1 MKKILL
7 TTLLSISSLAF
18 SQSKI
23 TDKIKQAFETDN
35 PALLAEELKNQ
46 KLNINDCFELKEKP
60 YSLFAIAIKMDKKGV
75 FSGLI
80 SQKADLNKICEDK
93 SPLMYAV
100 KYGKIAMVKELI
112 EAGADISVRNSE
124 GANAFYYAQ
133 KYQQKE
139 IEEYLKSKIQK

>member
-1 MKKILL
+1 MKKIILITSFL
-7 TTLLSISSLAF
+7 VSSLAF
-18 SQSKI
+18 SQSI
-23 TDKIKQAFETDN
+23 TDKMKQAFETDN
-35 PALLAEELKNQ
+35 PTALVEELKSQ

-60 YSLFAIAIKMDKKGV
+60 YSLFAISIKMDKQKV
-75 FSGLI
+75 FSELI
-80 SQKADLNKICEDK
+80 NQKADLNKICEDK

-100 KYGKIAMVKELI
+100 KYGKLIMVKQLV
-112 EAGADISVRNSE
+112 EAGADVNVRNSE